1 MENRN
6 EHEIK
11 SRREQY
17 VIAVHRDD
25 PSKMQSG
32 EMSLLMEIL
41 DMFGQSGE
49 FDLVHALGTIEE
61 PTGFV
66 VEMSPKGHE
75 ELAVKY
81 GDRLLIDP
89 DIELKMFSME
99 EDIEAEFAVQDLTG
113 VIPAD
118 AELIYNIVVKGP
130 DGESIAEAAVY
141 LAGSI
146 GFTKGVTDQ
155 AGRVALSLYGE
166 TAKDI
171 TALYAKPR
179 HTYWNRW
186 IDRPSINAEDDNI
199 AKLKKIDE
207 VSIGTETYTWG
218 QKAMGLDRIPENK
231 MPTGLGIK
239 VAVIDSGAF
248 VDHEDLEAA
257 GGRNLTETGDPATA
271 WKNDIVGHGTHVS
284 GTISA
289 LRNAKVIF
297 GMAPKVTLYSLR
309 IFPGGKLSS
318 LIRAL
323 TWCIENEIDVVN
335 LSLGGPNHS
344 PTLEQ
349 KIREAHARGVACIV
363 AAGNDKGPVNYPA
376 KYDQV
381 LAVAAIGKEG
391 TYPEDSRHARHA
403 PKNVP
408 KDGYFSAA
416 FTSHGKEIDVCGPG
430 VAIVS
435 TVNIAN
441 KYAAWDGTSMACP
454 HIAGL
459 AAQALEVRS
468 DIRDLARGGE
478 RVDCLF
484 NAIKESAEKIAGIE
498 EEFQGVG
505 LPNAPKLFHIV
516 PNGPGQQV
524 EEPWKQLLEL
534 LESALK
540 IAQKQAGGAGT

>member
-186 IDRPSINAEDDNI
+186 IDRPSINAEADNI
-199 AKLKKIDE
+199 ANLEGIDE
-207 VSIGTETYTWG
+207 VSGGTETWTWG
-218 QKAMGLDRIPENK
+218 QKAMALDKIPDNK
-231 MPTGLGIK
+231 LPTGLGIK

-271 WKNDIVGHGTHVS
+271 WRNDIVGHGTHVS
-284 GTISA
+284 GTIDAS
-289 LRNAKVIF
+289 RNAKVIF
-297 GMAPKVTLYSLR
+297 GMAPNVMLYSLR

-318 LIRAL
+318 LIKAL
-323 TWCIENEIDVVN
+323 AWCIENEIDVVN
-335 LSLGGPNHS
+335 LSLGSPNSS

-349 KIREAHARGVACIV
+349 KIQEAHAHGVACIA

-391 TYPEDSRHARHA
+391 TYPKDSRHARHA
-403 PKNVP
+403 PKTVK
-408 KDGYFSAA
+408 KDEYFSAA
-416 FTSHGKEIDVCGPG
+416 FTSHGNEIDVCAPG

-459 AAQALEVRS
+459 AAQALGVRS

-478 RVDCLF
+478 RVNQLF
-484 NAIKESAEKIAGIE
+484 NAIKESAETIAGIE
-498 EEFQGVG
+498 EEFQGAG
-505 LPNAPKLFHIV
+505 LPNAPKLFHIQV
-516 PNGPGQQV
+516 DGPEPVVG
-524 EEPWKQLLEL
+524 EPWKQLMKL
-534 LESALK
+534 LEDALK
-540 IAQKQAGGAGT
+540 IAQKQVDGAGT